1 MLCLRGLVD
10 TNGWPRDVCSE
21 PVLNWF
27 SCFYA
32 LWNPA
37 WSICMSTLHFLPA
50 GSPWCLLC
58 TDSLWGKCAQ
68 ELIKV
73 LPGSFLGSVLF
84 PLVSQC
90 VASEGGHMRLA
101 DLLFFLIYLLL
112 KFWLQWPCYCWQGCF
127 TLYSRVSE
135 ASPLQSYGFFML
147 QLKWRS
153 DVIPRQKCLRL
164 YFSHLQSSNFS
175 WVILLYFHLNVWLLR
190 WCLWAVLLAL
200 FFIET
205 FSSVSK
211 IYHLYSL
218 FFVSSNL
225 CDFVYLFQWSF
236 VILFFLYLYYIVCT
250 FQNLFSWSS
259 NNES

>member
-1 MLCLRGLVD
+1 MGSTPFMLLSVFMSFSLFFNYFFFVPPEENMLCLRALVD

-50 GSPWCLLC
+50 GSPWYLLC

-73 LPGSFLGSVLF
+73 LPGSFLGSILL

-135 ASPLQSYGFFML
+135 ASPLQSY
-147 QLKWRS
+147 
-153 DVIPRQKCLRL
+153 LR
-164 YFSHLQSSNFS
+164 
-175 WVILLYFHLNVWLLR
+175 ILH
-190 WCLWAVLLAL
+190 APA
-200 FFIET
+200 
-205 FSSVSK
+205 
-211 IYHLYSL
+211 
-218 FFVSSNL
+218 
-225 CDFVYLFQWSF
+225 
-236 VILFFLYLYYIVCT
+236 
-250 FQNLFSWSS
+250 
-259 NNES
+259 